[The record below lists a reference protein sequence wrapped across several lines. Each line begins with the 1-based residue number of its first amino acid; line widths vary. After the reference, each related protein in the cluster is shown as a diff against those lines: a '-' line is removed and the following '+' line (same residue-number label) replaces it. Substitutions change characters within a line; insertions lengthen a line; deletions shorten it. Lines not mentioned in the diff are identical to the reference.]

1 MQEDKL
7 HENETGRGRIYQNLS
22 SVVVFWFLPERP
34 AGASFRKISLIGHV
48 KVGWRICI
56 STYYEVIKNNVE
68 EGVNI
73 Y

>member
-1 MQEDKL
+1 
-7 HENETGRGRIYQNLS
+7 
-22 SVVVFWFLPERP
+22 
-34 AGASFRKISLIGHV
+34 LIGHV